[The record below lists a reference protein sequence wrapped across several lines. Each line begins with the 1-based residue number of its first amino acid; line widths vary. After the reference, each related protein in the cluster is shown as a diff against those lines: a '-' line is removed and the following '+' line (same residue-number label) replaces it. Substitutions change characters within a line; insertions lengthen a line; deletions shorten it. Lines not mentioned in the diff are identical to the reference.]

1 MARNLKSRIKLS
13 RRVSRNLFL
22 KGSRSFSPKDEYAKK
37 PFKSAIAG
45 KRRPPTLSGYGK
57 QLLEKQALKF
67 TYGLLEK
74 QLKNIFIEA
83 FRRDGDTGI
92 IALTLLEKR
101 IDNVIYRG
109 GLANSRSQ
117 ARQLVNHGHFLIN
130 GKKVSIP
137 SYKVKIGDVITI
149 KAKKESQPFWKNFS
163 LQIPNE
169 APSWLDTK
177 ENRKIKIVT
186 DPLPVDLPQDINL
199 PYIVEFYSRKIS

>member
-13 RRVSRNLFL
+13 RRVTRNLFL
-22 KGSRSFSPKDEYAKK
+22 KGARSFSPKDEYSKK
-37 PFKSAIAG
+37 PFKTAIAG
-45 KRRPPTLSGYGK
+45 KKRPPTLSGYGK

-74 QLKNIFIEA
+74 QLRNIFTEA

-101 IDNVIYRG
+101 IDNVVYRG

-130 GKKVSIP
+130 GEKVSIP
-137 SYKVKIGDVITI
+137 SYKVKIGDIISI
-149 KAKKESQPFWKNFS
+149 KENKQGNGFWKNFT

-186 DPLPVDLPQDINL
+186 EPLAVDLPQDINL
-199 PYIVEFYSRKIS
+199 PYIVEFYSRKV

>member
-13 RRVSRNLFL
+13 RRVTRNLFL
-22 KGSRSFSPKDEYAKK
+22 KGARSFSPKDEYSKK
-37 PFKSAIAG
+37 PFKTAIAG
-45 KRRPPTLSGYGK
+45 KKRPPTLSGYGK

-74 QLKNIFIEA
+74 QLRNIFTEA

-101 IDNVIYRG
+101 IDNVVYRG

-130 GKKVSIP
+130 GEKVSIP
-137 SYKVKIGDVITI
+137 S
-149 KAKKESQPFWKNFS
+149 
-163 LQIPNE
+163 
-169 APSWLDTK
+169 
-177 ENRKIKIVT
+177 
-186 DPLPVDLPQDINL
+186 
-199 PYIVEFYSRKIS
+199 